1 VRRSRFCP
9 AQSLRLLLL
18 ATALLL
24 GACSALPLPTRTDP
38 GPPPPILLQVDAPP
52 ALRTLLERHLDLARL
67 AQMRSDET
75 LDETEWARLVAAAP
89 AQVRELAQTEG
100 YFEAQVRLERTPGT
114 PPRVRVVV
122 QPGPQLR
129 VAQLQVQT
137 TGPLHERA
145 TAGDATARAL
155 QQQLQDSG
163 PLAAGSV
170 FRDSDWR
177 DTKSR
182 LLTRLRA
189 AGYASATISAS
200 AADIDVPARSATLSM
215 VIDSGPLYLAGP
227 LKIDGLQ
234 HHDADTVRHLAGF
247 GPGAPLTESRL
258 LDYQDRLQKSGL
270 FESISVTFEPDPATA
285 EGTAISVRLKELP
298 LQQATVGL
306 GYSTTAGP
314 RASLEHLHRRP
325 FGWGVTA
332 YNKLEWG
339 RDLQRWNGDF
349 QTHPGEGF
357 YRNLLGVLF
366 ERLKGDED
374 TVLTQRLRLGRTTD
388 TPRIERL
395 YFAEVL
401 RSRQELVDGPVIDA
415 WAYSAN
421 MHWLVRRLDSV
432 LLPTRGYAASLQ
444 LGAGLAHSNA
454 GERGPFGRVYT
465 RMTGYLPIGAGWY
478 GSARGAGAR
487 RAGLPCRR
495 RRIGARLRLSRTGA
509 RPQRP
514 HHRWRRAADRQRRAG
529 KAGGAVAAGGV
540 GRRLRRCG
548 ACRQR
553 LEQLQAGLRLRR
565 RRALAQPHRAAAG
578 RHRLRRGGAQAAAA
592 PVGGHHVLTHDRS
605 GHAPPTRPCPSGVAA
620 PAPPRAVVAEHR
632 RAGGGADHRRGR
644 AADRPGLD
652 HRAAAGLAA
661 GARAGADGGRPA
673 RHAATGRLHDPP
685 RRLAP
690 ARRRAPAH
698 R

>member
-1 VRRSRFCP
+1 VRRSSFGP
-9 AQSLRLLLL
+9 AHPLRLVLL
-18 ATALLL
+18 AAALLPVLLL
-24 GACSALPLPTRTDP
+24 GACSALPLPARTDP
-38 GPPPPILLQVDAPP
+38 GPPPPILLQIDAPP

-100 YFEAQVRLERTPGT
+100 YFEAQVRVERTPGL

-170 FRDSDWR
+170 FRDGDWR

-189 AGYASATISAS
+189 AGYASGTISAS
-200 AADIDVPARSATLSM
+200 AADVDVPARSATLSM

-227 LKIDGLQ
+227 LKIDGLE

-247 GPGAPLTESRL
+247 GPGAPLTETRL

-270 FESISVTFEPDPATA
+270 FESISVSFEPDPATA

-339 RDLQRWNGDF
+339 RDQQRWNGDF

-395 YFAEVL
+395 YFGEVL

-415 WAYSAN
+415 RAYSAN

-432 LLPTRGYAASLQ
+432 LLPTRGYSASLQ

-465 RMTGYLPIGAGWY
+465 RMTGYLPIGGSWY
-478 GSARGAGAR
+478 GSARVEAGQVIKR
-487 RAGLPCRR
+487 
-495 RRIGARLRLSRTGA
+495 
-509 RPQRP
+509 
-514 HHRWRRAADRQRRAG
+514 D
-529 KAGGAVAAGGV
+529 AVLV
-540 GRRLRRCG
+540 PD
-548 ACRQR
+548 
-553 LEQLQAGLRLRR
+553 
-565 RRALAQPHRAAAG
+565 ALG
-578 RHRLRRGGAQAAAA
+578 F
-592 PVGGHHVLTHDRS
+592 
-605 GHAPPTRPCPSGVAA
+605 
-620 PAPPRAVVAEHR
+620 
-632 RAGGGADHRRGR
+632 RAGGDESVRGYGYRELAPDRNGRIIGGDVLLTGSVELARPVAPSLPAVWGAVFIDAGR
-644 AADRPGLD
+644 AASAWNSYKPALGYGVGVRWRSPIGPL
-652 HRAAAGLAA
+652 RADVAFGEEVRKL
-661 GARAGADGGRPA
+661 
-673 RHAATGRLHDPP
+673 RLH
-685 RRLAP
+685 LSVGISY
-690 ARRRAPAH
+690 
-698 R
+698 

>member
-1 VRRSRFCP
+1 VRRSSFGP
-9 AQSLRLLLL
+9 AHPLRLVLL
-18 ATALLL
+18 AAALLPVLLL
-24 GACSALPLPTRTDP
+24 GACSALPLPARTDP

-100 YFEAQVRLERTPGT
+100 YFEAQVRVERTPGL

-163 PLAAGSV
+163 QLAAGSV
-170 FRDSDWR
+170 FRDGDWR

-189 AGYASATISAS
+189 AGYASGTISAS
-200 AADIDVPARSATLSM
+200 AADVDVPARSATLSM

-227 LKIDGLQ
+227 LKIDGLE

-247 GPGAPLTESRL
+247 GPGAPLTETRL

-270 FESISVTFEPDPATA
+270 FESISVSFEPDPATA

-339 RDLQRWNGDF
+339 RDQQRWNGDF

-395 YFAEVL
+395 YFGEVL
-401 RSRQELVDGPVIDA
+401 RSRRELVDGPVIDA
-415 WAYSAN
+415 RAYSAN

-432 LLPTRGYAASLQ
+432 LLPTRGYSASLQ

-465 RMTGYLPIGAGWY
+465 RMTGYLPIGGSWY
-478 GSARGAGAR
+478 GSARVEAGQVIKR
-487 RAGLPCRR
+487 
-495 RRIGARLRLSRTGA
+495 
-509 RPQRP
+509 
-514 HHRWRRAADRQRRAG
+514 D
-529 KAGGAVAAGGV
+529 AVLV
-540 GRRLRRCG
+540 PD
-548 ACRQR
+548 
-553 LEQLQAGLRLRR
+553 
-565 RRALAQPHRAAAG
+565 ALG
-578 RHRLRRGGAQAAAA
+578 F
-592 PVGGHHVLTHDRS
+592 
-605 GHAPPTRPCPSGVAA
+605 
-620 PAPPRAVVAEHR
+620 
-632 RAGGGADHRRGR
+632 RAGGDESVRGYGYRELAPDRNGRIIGGDVLLTGSVELARPVAPSLPAVWGAVFIDAGR
-644 AADRPGLD
+644 AASAWNSYKPAFGYGVGVRWRSPIGPL
-652 HRAAAGLAA
+652 RADVAYGEEVRKL
-661 GARAGADGGRPA
+661 
-673 RHAATGRLHDPP
+673 RLH
-685 RRLAP
+685 LSVGITY
-690 ARRRAPAH
+690 
-698 R
+698 

>member
-18 ATALLL
+18 ATALLPMLLL

-155 QQQLQDSG
+155 QQQLHDSG

-189 AGYASATISAS
+189 AGYASATVSAS

-234 HHDADTVRHLAGF
+234 HHDAATVRHLAGF
-247 GPGAPLTESRL
+247 GPGAPLTEARL

-270 FESISVTFEPDPATA
+270 FESISVTFEPDAATA
-285 EGTAISVRLKELP
+285 DGTAISVRLKELP

-478 GSARGAGAR
+478 GSARVEAGQVIKR
-487 RAGLPCRR
+487 
-495 RRIGARLRLSRTGA
+495 
-509 RPQRP
+509 
-514 HHRWRRAADRQRRAG
+514 D
-529 KAGGAVAAGGV
+529 AVLV
-540 GRRLRRCG
+540 PD
-548 ACRQR
+548 
-553 LEQLQAGLRLRR
+553 
-565 RRALAQPHRAAAG
+565 ALG
-578 RHRLRRGGAQAAAA
+578 F
-592 PVGGHHVLTHDRS
+592 
-605 GHAPPTRPCPSGVAA
+605 
-620 PAPPRAVVAEHR
+620 
-632 RAGGGADHRRGR
+632 RAGGDESVRGYGYRELAPDRNGRIIGGDVLLTGSVELARPVAPSLPAVWGAVFVDAGR
-644 AADRPGLD
+644 AASAWNSYKPAFGYGVGVRWRSPIGPL
-652 HRAAAGLAA
+652 RADIAYGEEVRKL
-661 GARAGADGGRPA
+661 
-673 RHAATGRLHDPP
+673 RLH
-685 RRLAP
+685 LSVGITY
-690 ARRRAPAH
+690 
-698 R
+698 

>member
-1 VRRSRFCP
+1 VRRSSFSP
-9 AQSLRLLLL
+9 AHALRLVLL
-18 ATALLL
+18 AAALLPVLLL
-24 GACSALPLPTRTDP
+24 GACSALPLPARTDP
-38 GPPPPILLQVDAPP
+38 GPPPPIELQIDAPP

-100 YFEAQVRLERTPGT
+100 YFEAQVRVERTPGL

-170 FRDSDWR
+170 FRDGDWR

-189 AGYASATISAS
+189 AGYASGTISAS
-200 AADIDVPARSATLSM
+200 AADVDVPARSATLSM

-247 GPGAPLTESRL
+247 GPGAPLTETRL

-270 FESISVTFEPDPATA
+270 FESISVSFEPDPATA
-285 EGTAISVRLKELP
+285 EVTAISVRLKELP

-325 FGWGVTA
+325 VGWGVTA

-339 RDLQRWNGDF
+339 RDQQRWNGDF

-395 YFAEVL
+395 YFGEVL

-415 WAYSAN
+415 RAYSAN

-432 LLPTRGYAASLQ
+432 LLPTRGYSASLQ

-454 GERGPFGRVYT
+454 GERGPFGRAYT
-465 RMTGYLPIGAGWY
+465 RMTGYLPIGGSWY
-478 GSARGAGAR
+478 GSARVEAGQVIKR
-487 RAGLPCRR
+487 
-495 RRIGARLRLSRTGA
+495 
-509 RPQRP
+509 
-514 HHRWRRAADRQRRAG
+514 D
-529 KAGGAVAAGGV
+529 AVLV
-540 GRRLRRCG
+540 PD
-548 ACRQR
+548 
-553 LEQLQAGLRLRR
+553 
-565 RRALAQPHRAAAG
+565 ALG
-578 RHRLRRGGAQAAAA
+578 F
-592 PVGGHHVLTHDRS
+592 
-605 GHAPPTRPCPSGVAA
+605 
-620 PAPPRAVVAEHR
+620 
-632 RAGGGADHRRGR
+632 RAGGDESVRGYGYRELAPDRNGRIIGGDVLLTGSVELARPVAPSLPAVWGAVFIDAGR
-644 AADRPGLD
+644 AASAWNSYKPAFGYGIGVRWRSPIGPL
-652 HRAAAGLAA
+652 RADVAYGEEVRKL
-661 GARAGADGGRPA
+661 
-673 RHAATGRLHDPP
+673 RLH
-685 RRLAP
+685 LSVGITY
-690 ARRRAPAH
+690 
-698 R
+698 

>member
-1 VRRSRFCP
+1 VRRSSFGP
-9 AQSLRLLLL
+9 AHPLRLVLL
-18 ATALLL
+18 AAALLPVLLL
-24 GACSALPLPTRTDP
+24 GACSALPLPARTDP
-38 GPPPPILLQVDAPP
+38 GPPPPILLQIDAPP

-100 YFEAQVRLERTPGT
+100 YFEAQVRVERTPGL

-170 FRDSDWR
+170 FRDGDWR

-189 AGYASATISAS
+189 AGYASGTISAS
-200 AADIDVPARSATLSM
+200 AADVDVPARSATLSM

-227 LKIDGLQ
+227 LKIDGLE

-247 GPGAPLTESRL
+247 GPGAPLTETRL

-270 FESISVTFEPDPATA
+270 FESISVSFEPDPATA

-339 RDLQRWNGDF
+339 RDQQRWNGDF

-395 YFAEVL
+395 YFGEVL

-415 WAYSAN
+415 RAYSAN

-432 LLPTRGYAASLQ
+432 LLPTRGYSASLQ

-465 RMTGYLPIGAGWY
+465 RMTGYLPIGGSWY
-478 GSARGAGAR
+478 GSARVEAGQVIKR
-487 RAGLPCRR
+487 
-495 RRIGARLRLSRTGA
+495 
-509 RPQRP
+509 
-514 HHRWRRAADRQRRAG
+514 D
-529 KAGGAVAAGGV
+529 AVLV
-540 GRRLRRCG
+540 PD
-548 ACRQR
+548 
-553 LEQLQAGLRLRR
+553 
-565 RRALAQPHRAAAG
+565 ALG
-578 RHRLRRGGAQAAAA
+578 F
-592 PVGGHHVLTHDRS
+592 
-605 GHAPPTRPCPSGVAA
+605 
-620 PAPPRAVVAEHR
+620 
-632 RAGGGADHRRGR
+632 RAGGDESVRGYGYRELAPDRNGRIIGGDVLLTGSVELARPVAPSLPAVWGAVFIDAGR
-644 AADRPGLD
+644 AASAWNSYKPAFGYGVGVRWRSPIGPL
-652 HRAAAGLAA
+652 RADVAYGEEVRKL
-661 GARAGADGGRPA
+661 
-673 RHAATGRLHDPP
+673 RLH
-685 RRLAP
+685 LSVGITY
-690 ARRRAPAH
+690 
-698 R
+698 

>member
-1 VRRSRFCP
+1 VRSGGFGTLVLSFSRP
-9 AQSLRLLLL
+9 AQRLRLPLLG
-18 ATALLL
+18 AALLPVLL
-24 GACSALPLPTRTDP
+24 GACSALPLPISVRPEP

-75 LDETEWARLVAAAP
+75 LDDTEWARLVAAAP

-100 YFEAQVRLERTPGT
+100 YFEPQVRVVRTPGS
-114 PPRVRVVV
+114 PPRVHVTV

-129 VAQLQVQT
+129 VAQLQLQMA
-137 TGPLHERA
+137 GPLEERA
-145 TAGDATARAL
+145 SAGDSSARAL
-155 QQQLQDSG
+155 QQQLQGTG

-177 DTKSR
+177 ETKIR

-189 AGYASATISAS
+189 AGYASATVRAS
-200 AADIDVPARSATLSM
+200 AADVDVPARSAALSV

-227 LKIDGLQ
+227 LRIEGLQ
-234 HHDADTVRHLAGF
+234 HHDATTARHLAGF
-247 GPGAPLTESRL
+247 GPGAPLTEARL
-258 LDYQDRLQKSGL
+258 LDYQDRLQKSNL
-270 FESISVTFEPDPATA
+270 FESISVTFEPDLPSADDTMV
-285 EGTAISVRLKELP
+285 SVRLKELP

-332 YNKLEWG
+332 HNKLEWG

-357 YRNLLGVLF
+357 YRNLLGVQF

-395 YFAEVL
+395 YFGELL
-401 RSRQELVDGPVIDA
+401 RSRQELTDGTVIDA
-415 WAYSAN
+415 RATSAN
-421 MHWLVRRLDSV
+421 VHWLVRRLDSV

-465 RMTGYLPIGAGWY
+465 RMTGYLPIGGEWY
-478 GSARGAGAR
+478 GSARIEAGQVIKR
-487 RAGLPCRR
+487 
-495 RRIGARLRLSRTGA
+495 
-509 RPQRP
+509 
-514 HHRWRRAADRQRRAG
+514 D
-529 KAGGAVAAGGV
+529 AVLV
-540 GRRLRRCG
+540 PD
-548 ACRQR
+548 
-553 LEQLQAGLRLRR
+553 
-565 RRALAQPHRAAAG
+565 ALG
-578 RHRLRRGGAQAAAA
+578 F
-592 PVGGHHVLTHDRS
+592 
-605 GHAPPTRPCPSGVAA
+605 
-620 PAPPRAVVAEHR
+620 
-632 RAGGGADHRRGR
+632 RAGGDESVRGYGYRELAPERNGRIIGGDVLLTGSVELARPVAASLPAVWGAVFVDAGR
-644 AADRPGLD
+644 AASAWNSYKPAFGYGVGVRWRSPIGPL
-652 HRAAAGLAA
+652 RADIAYGEEV
-661 GARAGADGGRPA
+661 RKF
-673 RHAATGRLHDPP
+673 RLH
-685 RRLAP
+685 LSVGITF
-690 ARRRAPAH
+690 
-698 R
+698 

>member
-1 VRRSRFCP
+1 VRRSSFGP
-9 AQSLRLLLL
+9 AHPLRLVLL
-18 ATALLL
+18 AAALLPVLLL
-24 GACSALPLPTRTDP
+24 GACSALPLPARTDP

-100 YFEAQVRLERTPGT
+100 YFEAQVRVERTPGL

-170 FRDSDWR
+170 FRDGDWR

-189 AGYASATISAS
+189 AGYASGTISAS
-200 AADIDVPARSATLSM
+200 AADVDVPARSATLSM

-227 LKIDGLQ
+227 LKIDGLE

-247 GPGAPLTESRL
+247 GPGAPLTETRL

-270 FESISVTFEPDPATA
+270 FESISVSFEPDPATA

-339 RDLQRWNGDF
+339 RDQQRWNGDF

-395 YFAEVL
+395 YFGEVL

-415 WAYSAN
+415 RAYSAN

-432 LLPTRGYAASLQ
+432 LLPTRGYSASLQ

-465 RMTGYLPIGAGWY
+465 RMTGYLPIGGSWY
-478 GSARGAGAR
+478 GSARVEAGQVIKR
-487 RAGLPCRR
+487 
-495 RRIGARLRLSRTGA
+495 
-509 RPQRP
+509 
-514 HHRWRRAADRQRRAG
+514 D
-529 KAGGAVAAGGV
+529 AVLV
-540 GRRLRRCG
+540 PD
-548 ACRQR
+548 
-553 LEQLQAGLRLRR
+553 
-565 RRALAQPHRAAAG
+565 ALG
-578 RHRLRRGGAQAAAA
+578 F
-592 PVGGHHVLTHDRS
+592 
-605 GHAPPTRPCPSGVAA
+605 
-620 PAPPRAVVAEHR
+620 
-632 RAGGGADHRRGR
+632 RAGGDESVRGYGYRELAPDRNGRIIGGDVLLTGSVELARPVAPSLPAVWGAVFIDAGR
-644 AADRPGLD
+644 AASAWNSYKPAFGYGVGVRWRSPIGPL
-652 HRAAAGLAA
+652 RADVAYGEEVRKL
-661 GARAGADGGRPA
+661 
-673 RHAATGRLHDPP
+673 RLH
-685 RRLAP
+685 LSVGITY
-690 ARRRAPAH
+690 
-698 R
+698 

>member
-1 VRRSRFCP
+1 VRRGGFGLSALVFSRP
-9 AQSLRLLLL
+9 AQHLRPFLSTASLL
-18 ATALLL
+18 AASLLAMTLL
-24 GACSALPLPTRTDP
+24 GACSALPIPVLKDP

-67 AQMRSDET
+67 AQMRDDET

-100 YFEAQVRLERTPGT
+100 YFEAQVRVERTPGA
-114 PPRVRVVV
+114 PPRVRVIV

-137 TGPLHERA
+137 AGPLDERA
-145 TAGDATARAL
+145 SAGDSTARTL
-155 QQQLQDSG
+155 QQQLQDAG

-177 DTKSR
+177 ETKIR

-189 AGYASATISAS
+189 AGYASASVSAS
-200 AADIDVPARSATLSM
+200 AADVDVPARSATLS
-215 VIDSGPLYLAGP
+215 VIVDSGPLYLAGP
-227 LKIDGLQ
+227 LSIEGLQ
-234 HHDADTVRHLAGF
+234 HQDATTVRHLAGF
-247 GPGAPLTESRL
+247 GPGAPLTEARL
-258 LDYQDRLQKSGL
+258 LDYQDRLQKSNL
-270 FESISVTFEPDPATA
+270 FESVSVTFEPELASA
-285 EGTAISVRLKELP
+285 EGTMVNVRLKELP

-357 YRNLLGVLF
+357 YRNLLGAQF

-395 YFAEVL
+395 YFGEVL
-401 RSRQELVDGPVIDA
+401 RSRQELVDGTVIDA
-415 WAYSAN
+415 RAASAN
-421 MHWLVRRLDSV
+421 VHWLVRRLDSV

-444 LGAGLAHSNA
+444 LGAGLANSNA

-465 RMTGYLPIGAGWY
+465 RMTGYLPINSGWLGSDWY
-478 GSARGAGAR
+478 ASARIEAGQVIKR
-487 RAGLPCRR
+487 
-495 RRIGARLRLSRTGA
+495 
-509 RPQRP
+509 
-514 HHRWRRAADRQRRAG
+514 D
-529 KAGGAVAAGGV
+529 AVLV
-540 GRRLRRCG
+540 PD
-548 ACRQR
+548 
-553 LEQLQAGLRLRR
+553 
-565 RRALAQPHRAAAG
+565 ALG
-578 RHRLRRGGAQAAAA
+578 F
-592 PVGGHHVLTHDRS
+592 
-605 GHAPPTRPCPSGVAA
+605 
-620 PAPPRAVVAEHR
+620 
-632 RAGGGADHRRGR
+632 RAGGDESVRGYGYRELAPDRNGRIIGGDVLLTGSIELARPVAASLPAVWGAVFVDAGR
-644 AADRPGLD
+644 AASAWNSYKPAFGYGVGVRWRSPIGPL
-652 HRAAAGLAA
+652 RADVAYGEEV
-661 GARAGADGGRPA
+661 RKF
-673 RHAATGRLHDPP
+673 RLH
-685 RRLAP
+685 LSVGITF
-690 ARRRAPAH
+690 
-698 R
+698 